1 MGTLVG
7 ILLVAVA
14 GATVVGVLWVI
25 MREPHV
31 HEEYYI
37 PPPKAPTSET
47 SAPSTTDHASVSEIV
62 TETIAGEPP
71 AQDKQDTTA

>member
-37 PPPKAPTSET
+37 PPPKAPET
-47 SAPSTTDHASVSEIV
+47 SAPSTTDHGAVSEVV
-62 TETIAGEPP
+62 TETAASEPP
-71 AQDKQDTTA
+71 APDKQDTTT